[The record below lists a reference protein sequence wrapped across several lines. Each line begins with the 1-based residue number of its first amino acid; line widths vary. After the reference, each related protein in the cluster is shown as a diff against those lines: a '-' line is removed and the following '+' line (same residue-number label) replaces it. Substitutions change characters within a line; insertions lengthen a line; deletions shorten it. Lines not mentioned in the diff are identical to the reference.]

1 MVHDGANWRMKA
13 RRAALPLI
21 AAVLPIAAL
30 GGSAVQAQSIMRTP
44 NLNISSRIPSINT
57 VRIDPNIAG
66 RTTPNL
72 RTSPACSYAYR
83 DSSGE
88 CQDRPVVSTSG
99 ASGGNGGSSGKGKNN
114 GVGRNTIQS
123 VLNLPAV
130 T

>member
-1 MVHDGANWRMKA
+1 MVHNGANWRLKA
-13 RRAALPLI
+13 RRVALPLI
-21 AAVLPIAAL
+21 AAVLLIVAL

-83 DSSGE
+83 DSDGE
-88 CQDRPVVSTSG
+88 CQDRPVVSTG
-99 ASGGNGGSSGKGKNN
+99 GGGGSGGNGG
-114 GVGRNTIQS
+114 
-123 VLNLPAV
+123 
-130 T
+130 